1 MGPRGGTPMGP
12 GRQRG
17 EIPGNLG
24 WVPSPPG
31 SQLRQNV
38 NRIQGQT
45 HKLEH
50 LPPFP
55 SREDLGGELGTPR
68 LHVIP
73 GCVLE
78 SKPQDVQPGPR
89 GSKKLHMGWEG
100 HQRQSESQMGYL
112 SPPNHQGRATD
123 HQPKDLVGSFP
134 SKAPYQGPRT
144 RRQTLEGAH
153 EA

>member
-1 MGPRGGTPMGP
+1 MGP

-55 SREDLGGELGTPR
+55 GREDLGGEPGTPH
-68 LHVIP
+68 LHVVL

-78 SKPQDVQPGPR
+78 SKPQDVQPSPK
-89 GSKKLHMGWEG
+89 GSEKLHMGWEG
-100 HQRQSESQMGYL
+100 HQC
-112 SPPNHQGRATD
+112 
-123 HQPKDLVGSFP
+123 
-134 SKAPYQGPRT
+134 
-144 RRQTLEGAH
+144 
-153 EA
+153 